1 MVIATHDG
9 MAICFNETDVRP
21 MGRTAVGVRGITLR
35 EGDYCVGA
43 ARSRGDACLLTVTEN
58 GYGKKTPLVEYL
70 RAGIEPQRRG
80 GIGIRNYQITDK
92 TGPIAA
98 VKMVDDSDDV
108 MLISSDGII
117 IRMAAKD
124 INEYSRVTQG
134 VRVMRVAEGERVISL
149 TRMEAELDGE
159 EETDAPDAPPA
170 GDAE

>member
-1 MVIATHDG
+1 
-9 MAICFNETDVRP
+9 
-21 MGRTAVGVRGITLR
+21 
-35 EGDYCVGA
+35 
-43 ARSRGDACLLTVTEN
+43 
-58 GYGKKTPLVEYL
+58 
-70 RAGIEPQRRG
+70 
-80 GIGIRNYQITDK
+80 
-92 TGPIAA
+92 
-98 VKMVDDSDDV
+98 MVDDSDDV